1 MYCTRTL
8 IHYVMWQLFII
19 KLELQARKR
28 RAAAAADRR
37 NKVMAQMNRMQSKF
51 SSKFAAEM
59 EAMEIEEEDHME
71 RDKK

>member
-1 MYCTRTL
+1 
-8 IHYVMWQLFII
+8 MWQQLII
-19 KLELQARKR
+19 NLELQARKR

-51 SSKFAAEM
+51 AKEFAAEM
-59 EAMEIEEEDHME
+59 EAMEIEGENYTE

>member
-1 MYCTRTL
+1 
-8 IHYVMWQLFII
+8 MWQQLII

-51 SSKFAAEM
+51 TAKFAAEM
-59 EAMEIEEEDHME
+59 EAMEIEGENYTE

>member
-1 MYCTRTL
+1 
-8 IHYVMWQLFII
+8 MWQQLII
-19 KLELQARKR
+19 NLELQARKR

-51 SSKFAAEM
+51 TAKFAAEM
-59 EAMEIEEEDHME
+59 EAMEIEGENYTE

>member
-1 MYCTRTL
+1 MLQQL
-8 IHYVMWQLFII
+8 IIE
-19 KLELQARKR
+19 LELQARKR

-51 SSKFAAEM
+51 SSKFAADM
-59 EAMEIEEEDHME
+59 EAMEIEEEDHTE